1 MFIIGN
7 RTYNSSSPLL
17 MGILN
22 ITPDSFYDGGRY
34 IDSEKAVEHAL
45 KMVEEG
51 ADFIDIGGESS
62 RPGSE
67 PVSEEEEISRVIP
80 VVEALVQKIP
90 VPVSV
95 DTYKANVALRAA
107 GAGADI
113 INDVSALRFDP
124 GMADV
129 IKETGCSVILMHM
142 LGKPQ
147 TMQDA
152 PQYENVVEDILA
164 FLKERVTFAAGQ
176 GIPEDKIIVDPGI
189 GFGKTLEHNMLIL
202 KDIARFH
209 ETGCP
214 VMIGASRKSMIGRIT
229 GAPVEE
235 RLWGT
240 AAVTAFGVFNGIEIH
255 RVHDVKA
262 MRQVCDVAAAIQ
274 AGAS

>member
-62 RPGSE
+62 RPGAE

-80 VVEALVQKIP
+80 VVEALAQKIP

-107 GAGADI
+107 GAGAGI

-147 TMQDA
+147 TMQEA
-152 PQYENVVEDILA
+152 PCYENVVEDILA

-189 GFGKTLEHNMLIL
+189 GFGKTLEHNLLIL

-214 VMIGASRKSMIGRIT
+214 VMIGASRKSMIMGIT

-274 AGAS
+274 SGA

>member
-1 MFIIGN
+1 
-7 RTYNSSSPLL
+7 

-80 VVEALVQKIP
+80 VVEALAQKIP
-90 VPVSV
+90 VPISV
-95 DTYKANVALRAA
+95 DTYKANVALRVA
-107 GAGADI
+107 GAGAGI

-152 PQYENVVEDILA
+152 PRYENVVEDILA

-176 GIPEDKIIVDPGI
+176 GIPEDRIIVDPGI
-189 GFGKTLEHNMLIL
+189 GFGKTLEHNLLIL

-214 VMIGASRKSMIGRIT
+214 VMIGVSRKSMIGRIT

-274 AGAS
+274 SGAS